1 MCVRHI
7 EITTLEMVDVCTY
20 MWQSAIGAQSSLIIA
35 GGSLLPVGQRACPAF
50 IFLTLDLL
58 RNTNTKIK
66 KSKASRLSRAIN

>member
-35 GGSLLPVGQRACPAF
+35 GGVAYCRQGKGQALLSYLFRFV
-50 IFLTLDLL
+50 
-58 RNTNTKIK
+58 IK
-66 KSKASRLSRAIN
+66 CKYKDQNEQNQSAE

>member
-35 GGSLLPVGQRACPAF
+35 GGVAYCRQGKGHALLSYFSL
-50 IFLTLDLL
+50 
-58 RNTNTKIK
+58 
-66 KSKASRLSRAIN
+66 

>member
-35 GGSLLPVGQRACPAF
+35 GGVAYCPAF
-50 IFLTLDLL
+50 IYLTLDLL
-58 RNTNTKIK
+58 
-66 KSKASRLSRAIN
+66 

>member
-35 GGSLLPVGQRACPAF
+35 WGQLIAGIAKGMPCFHISHFRIVMKYKYKDKNEQNQSAEWG
-50 IFLTLDLL
+50 
-58 RNTNTKIK
+58 N
-66 KSKASRLSRAIN
+66 

>member
-35 GGSLLPVGQRACPAF
+35 GGVAYCRHCKGHALLSYFSL
-50 IFLTLDLL
+50 
-58 RNTNTKIK
+58 
-66 KSKASRLSRAIN
+66 